1 MRKVLADSGYLVALG
16 IQRDPRHQ
24 AAKAFLAAYKGEI
37 IVPSPV
43 VVESC
48 YFLSTAAKIRL
59 LDWLARGG
67 GKVVELPSDAYA
79 GIGAIIARYAGLEPD
94 FVDGAIVWLADQ
106 IDCRAILTVDI
117 RDFGIYRLK
126 GAKRFSVVRWFD

>member
-16 IQRDPRHQ
+16 IRRDPRHQ

-48 YFLSTAAKIRL
+48 YFLSRAAKIRL
-59 LDWLARGG
+59 LDWLTRGG
-67 GKVVELPSDAYA
+67 SKVIELSSDAYA
-79 GIGAIIARYAGLEPD
+79 GIGAILARYAGLEPD

-106 IDCRAILTVDI
+106 VDCRAVLTVDT

-126 GAKRFSVVRWFD
+126 GGKRFEVVRWFD